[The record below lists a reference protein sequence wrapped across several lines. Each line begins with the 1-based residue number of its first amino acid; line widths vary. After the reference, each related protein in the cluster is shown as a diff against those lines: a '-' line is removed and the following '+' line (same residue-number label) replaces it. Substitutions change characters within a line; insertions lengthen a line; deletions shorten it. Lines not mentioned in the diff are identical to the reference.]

1 MSASGTQDTIDL
13 KAIFRKVMAKWW
25 LFLITVP
32 LAGALGVA
40 YLKTTP
46 KLYQV
51 RAVLRM
57 SEGKRSSFGASREE
71 FLKGTSY
78 LRTDAEL
85 EDEIT
90 MIKSVGIMT
99 KTLSRLDFSIGYFE
113 TRNFLTKDVYDSPP
127 FIVRLDSSDLQMCGI
142 AVHVKVDTVA
152 GTFNVK
158 AKGKNVQLFDVRTG
172 RVSGRFHSSVN
183 IDQNGRLGEPF
194 AAENLRFT
202 LTVPPGRQL
211 HAKADHYFVL
221 YTMDD
226 LVRQWE
232 GTSVDPMSETSNIV
246 VLSSMGEVVSK
257 QVKFLDMLM
266 YTYIESEKEKLNKK
280 GQATID
286 FIDQQLS
293 QSSRELQSAQ
303 AQLQVAQSGGMMGEA
318 SAQVGAINQE
328 MFQQQREESRL
339 RSMAT
344 ALQNL
349 IATISMDVGGT
360 PTTIAASDIN
370 APSLNNL
377 IDKYNSD
384 VARLRAEELN
394 IKIPTAPII
403 ALRRTVQTERDQI
416 IQSAQSLAQQ
426 TQTELAAT
434 RQMIGQ
440 LQGRLYALPGQES
453 RRQSAARTYELTES
467 IHNYLMEK
475 SYEAQI
481 AVNSDQVDK
490 TVVDAAR
497 QAFPGPVAPNKNSV
511 LIMSV
516 LMGILLPLMFILV
529 RDFFNDKIADVE
541 ELKRVSPIPVLA
553 TIPSSKRKRVTPDEP
568 KSLLAESFRTARIN
582 LQYLNARQQR
592 QVVGLTS
599 STSGEG
605 KTFCAINLASVMA
618 MSGKRTIL
626 IDADMRRPRV
636 HEYLEI
642 PEQAAG
648 LSTLLIGDCT
658 LEQAVR
664 RTDIPGL
671 DVITSGPVPP
681 NPLELIESQ
690 TMTDL
695 FATLRGRYDH
705 VVVDA
710 SPMGLVSEFKIMV
723 GHVDVTLYVVRQG
736 YSRRG
741 MLRGINDLFREGK
754 IAAVDLV
761 LNDVK
766 GDQGY
771 GYGYYTK

>member
-1 MSASGTQDTIDL
+1 MSANGTSDTIDL
-13 KAIFRKVMAKWW
+13 KAIFRKVTAKWW

-51 RAVLRM
+51 KAVLRM
-57 SEGKRSSFGASREE
+57 SEGRRSSFGASKEE
-71 FLKGTSY
+71 FLKGSGY
-78 LRTDAEL
+78 LKTDAEL

-90 MIKSVGIMT
+90 MIKSVGIMS
-99 KTLSRLDFSIGYFE
+99 KTLSRLDFSIGYYE
-113 TRNFLTKDVYDSPP
+113 TRNFLTRDMYDSPP
-127 FIVRLDSSDLQMCGI
+127 FIVRLDSTDLQMCGI
-142 AVHVKVDTVA
+142 AVHVKVDTVN
-152 GTFNVK
+152 GTFHVK
-158 AKGKNVQLFDVRTG
+158 AKGKNVLLYDLRTA
-172 RVSGRFHSSVN
+172 RVSGRFLSTVD
-183 IDQNGRLGEPF
+183 IEKDGRLGEPF

-226 LVRQWE
+226 LIRQWE
-232 GTSVDPMSETSNIV
+232 GTSVSPMSETSNI
-246 VLSSMGEVVSK
+246 LTLTTMGEVVSK

-266 YTYIESEKEKLNKK
+266 YTYIESEKEQLNKK

-286 FIDQQLS
+286 FIDQALN
-293 QSSRELQSAQ
+293 QSSQELQSAQ

-328 MFQQQREESRL
+328 LFQQQREESRL

-344 ALQNL
+344 GLQNL
-349 IATISMDVGGT
+349 IATISMDAGGT

-384 VARLRAEELN
+384 VARLRADELN

-490 TVVDAAR
+490 SVVDAAR
-497 QAFPGPVAPNKNSV
+497 EGVPGPVAPNKKGV
-511 LIMSV
+511 LAISV

-529 RDFFNDKIADVE
+529 RDFFNDRIADVE

-553 TIPSSKRKRVTPDEP
+553 TIPSSRRKRVSPDEP

-582 LQYLNARQQR
+582 LQYLNARQTR

-636 HEYLEI
+636 HEYLEL
-642 PEQAAG
+642 PEATAG

-658 LEQAVR
+658 LDQAVR

-671 DVITSGPVPP
+671 DVITAGPVPP
-681 NPLELIESQ
+681 NPLELVESKA
-690 TMTDL
+690 MTDL
-695 FATLRGRYDH
+695 FQTLRGRYDQ

-710 SPMGLVSEFKIMV
+710 SPMGLVGEFKIMV

-741 MLRGINDLFREGK
+741 MLRGINELYREGK
-754 IAAVDLV
+754 IAALDLV